1 VRRARP
7 AARSPGLIY
16 VRRVT
21 LIDRLSSAAPDLCFY
36 GLAPPKLGTDPARL
50 AAIVEAQTARL
61 QQLAPDALVI
71 YDLQDESDRQ
81 AGPRPFPFLPTIPP
95 TEYAYQALQAVS
107 IPKIV
112 YRCVARDTPESLSRW
127 MSAPAPDGVVSPRL
141 AVLVGAPT
149 NRAPSSLALADAYG
163 VARPF
168 ANDWWI
174 GGIAIAERHARRG
187 DEHER
192 LVQKTA
198 AGCRFFVTQA
208 VYDAAA
214 TKSLLSDYARALRQS
229 GRAPVPIIFTF
240 SPCGSPTTLK
250 LLKWLGIAF
259 PRWLEN
265 ELLDARDIL
274 DTSLRLCRE
283 TWRDVLG
290 FARAKGLP
298 VGLNVESISIRKEE
312 VEASAALFTALRA
325 ELREG

>member
-1 VRRARP
+1 VK
-7 AARSPGLIY
+7 
-16 VRRVT
+16 T
-21 LIDRLSSAAPDLCFY
+21 LIDRLASPAPDLCFY

-50 AAIVEAQTARL
+50 AAIVEAQTTRL
-61 QQLAPDALVI
+61 RQLAPDALVI

-95 TEYAYQALQAVS
+95 TVYAYEALQAVS

-127 MSAPAPDGVVSPRL
+127 MSAPPPDGVVPPRL
-141 AVLVGAPT
+141 TVLVGAPT
-149 NRAPSSLALADAYG
+149 NRAPSSLALTDAYG
-163 VARPF
+163 IARPF
-168 ANDWWI
+168 AADWWI

-214 TKSLLSDYARALRQS
+214 TKSLLSDYARALRQT
-229 GRAPVPIIFTF
+229 GQPPVPIICTF
-240 SPCGSPTTLK
+240 SPCGSPTTLQ

-298 VGLNVESISIRKEE
+298 IGLNVESISIRKEE

-325 ELREG
+325 DLREG

>member
-1 VRRARP
+1 MK
-7 AARSPGLIY
+7 
-16 VRRVT
+16 T
-21 LIDRLSSAAPDLCFY
+21 LIDRLASPAPDLCFY

-50 AAIVEAQTARL
+50 AAIIEAQTTRL
-61 QQLAPDALVI
+61 RQLAPDALVV

-95 TEYAYQALQAVS
+95 AVYAYEALRTVS

-127 MSAPAPDGVVSPRL
+127 MSAPPPDGVAPPRL

-149 NRAPSSLALADAYG
+149 NRAPSSLALSDAYR

-168 ANDWWI
+168 AADWWI

-187 DEHER
+187 DEHDR
-192 LVQKTA
+192 LVQKMA

-214 TKSLLSDYARALRQS
+214 TKSLLSDYARALRQT
-229 GRAPVPIIFTF
+229 GRAPVPIVFTF
-240 SPCGSPTTLK
+240 SPCGSPATLQ

-325 ELREG
+325 DLREG